1 MGTLTA
7 KDVEHVFESLRKG
20 LVPERGIDTFAV
32 GIEKQRGELHRQL
45 ELAGGGEGTIKFL
58 RGGYG
63 CGKTFMA
70 RLALLDA
77 QELGFATSFVVV
89 SDNDLK
95 FHRFDDVYRK
105 VMTELG
111 TSSCPRG
118 ALSDILDRWIARVE
132 DALIAAGEDEDAAGF
147 DEKVQQRLEADL
159 ASLTGGQAP
168 QDFIRVIQTIFRL
181 KQEGEVSEAGALI
194 SWLCGSGNVAAA
206 SKKAAGIKGD
216 IGSRDALDYL
226 RGVLEIVKAAG
237 YKGLLIVIDEAETI
251 LRMRSDSRHKSLNGI
266 RQIADAAGSYPGML
280 WLFTGTPEFFDTR
293 HGVAGL
299 EPLHR
304 RISFSKQ
311 GSFASLRQPQLELT
325 PFDAERL
332 RSVATRLRE
341 LYPSGTRSV
350 LEERVSLDFIDRLV
364 AEVTKGFRGDVGV
377 VPRQFLRE
385 FVTQL
390 DLVEENDDYVP
401 MELYGFDPTQ
411 ISTVAL
417 TPEEQQRLGGTSDSA
432 PLDELEEGP
441 ELIPTEDVW

>member
-132 DALIAAGEDEDAAGF
+132 DALIAAGEDEVAAGF

-401 MELYGFDPTQ
+401 MELYGFDPSQ
-411 ISTVAL
+411 ISTSAL